1 MFYIIL
7 IIWLILDFLTKYL
20 AVNYLEK
27 QISIFW
33 DFLYLQL
40 VYNPWIAFWIEIP
53 SFLLKI
59 WTFLLIIWIFW
70 YYRVELKKEQK
81 NIQQGGFSPLNE
93 NILNLSFWLII
104 SWAIWNAYER
114 IFNEKVI
121 DFIWVKYF
129 SVFNLADSFIT
140 IWAII
145 LIYYYYKKWA
155 SDQEK

>member
-1 MFYIIL
+1 MFYYIL
-7 IIWLILDFLTKYL
+7 IIWLILDYITKYFSII
-20 AVNYLEK
+20 YLKE
-27 QISIFW
+27 QINIFW
-33 DFLYLQL
+33 EYLFLKQ

-59 WTFLLIIWIFW
+59 GTFVLIIWIFC
-70 YYRVELKKEQK
+70 YYRVELNKEEKLK
-81 NIQQGGFSPLNE
+81 NK
-93 NILNLSFWLII
+93 NILNISYWLII

-129 SVFNLADSFIT
+129 SIFNLADSFIT
-140 IWAII
+140 IWAVI